1 MLISKTIR
9 KYSLLNFIFET
20 SKPLSH
26 DPVTATIIIIIFAL
40 SILFMFEILYAYFE
54 QNFALTKEDIALIRS
69 IFVPKTM
76 NKGEFLLREG
86 EVAKVAAFVCK
97 GFLRS
102 YVIDNKGKEHIIQ
115 FAPENWWISDK
126 GPVPGYNPSSLFID
140 AIEDSEILLHDMNG
154 HITMMKKIPGYAS
167 MFQAG
172 MQKRTEAKDKRI
184 VHSLTATAEER
195 YNDFLE
201 TYPSIAQRV
210 PQHMLASYLGVTPET
225 LSRVRRKAM
234 QKK

>member
-1 MLISKTIR
+1 MI
-9 KYSLLNFIFET
+9 ET
-20 SKPLSH
+20 
-26 DPVTATIIIIIFAL
+26 
-40 SILFMFEILYAYFE
+40 LFAYFE
-54 QNFALTKEDIALIRS
+54 KGFSLSEAEKEVIRS
-69 IFVPKTM
+69 VVLK
-76 NKGEFLLREG
+76 KKLKKAEFLQREG
-86 EVAKVAAFVCK
+86 EIARYGAFVAK

-126 GPVPGYNPSSLFID
+126 AGLSEGVKASFFID
-140 AIEDSEILLHDMNG
+140 AIEDSDIFLCDLAG
-154 HITMMKKIPGYAS
+154 HLTMMQKIPGFGAS
-167 MFQAG
+167 FQAG
-172 MQKRTEAKDKRI
+172 MQKRAAAKDKRI

-225 LSRVRRKAM
+225 ISRIRKLQS